1 MAQRFSNP
9 DLKYLVAFY
18 CALIYVALLMS
29 LFVWALVC
37 FVRNE
42 WPVLWPLKALRAM
55 GGLSATTLFI
65 PLFYLLMSGY
75 NCGDGEAAA
84 SHWSAAGIACASGG
98 FIFQA
103 SVTTL
108 LLVGCALSGWG
119 YHPRISTPRCFDLVA
134 VVAVAGLF
142 TLVVFDSNPMS
153 VNPSAKA
160 HGRADLAFLIC
171 KAGGDM
177 SPPHRYSAQYRILR
191 RHADR
196 ARRPRGSLAKFFLA
210 LDSRRCL
217 ARSRRRLD

>member
-42 WPVLWPLKALRAM
+42 WPVLWPLKVLRAM

-84 SHWSAAGIACASGG
+84 SHWSAAGITCASGG

-108 LLVGCALSGWG
+108 LLVGCA
-119 YHPRISTPRCFDLVA
+119 
-134 VVAVAGLF
+134 
-142 TLVVFDSNPMS
+142 
-153 VNPSAKA
+153 
-160 HGRADLAFLIC
+160 
-171 KAGGDM
+171 
-177 SPPHRYSAQYRILR
+177 
-191 RHADR
+191 
-196 ARRPRGSLAKFFLA
+196 
-210 LDSRRCL
+210 
-217 ARSRRRLD
+217 